1 MALDN
6 THYGFE
12 KINEMIGFSP
22 KKIFF
27 AGVGGV
33 SMSSLAKV
41 CVLRGH
47 SVSGY
52 DRTESD
58 LTRKISEE
66 GVKVVYDSLPEYAD
80 ASDIVVYT
88 VAMNESDPVIK
99 RARELGRPLISRADF
114 LGYIMKDYP
123 VRVGVSGMHGKST
136 TTAIAASVFEAAG
149 LDPTVFGGAR
159 MKKTG
164 ECNLIGGRECFVF
177 EACEYMGSFLDF
189 YPTLPVVLN
198 IDMDHPDYFKS
209 MDMIIDHFAAFMK
222 KSDRAVVNG
231 DDIEVAEAVKRA
243 GVEPITFGRSPS
255 CDYTLGGVSIG
266 PRSSSFDVLYRG
278 EFLTHAEINVPG
290 EHIALDALAAAAAGH
305 ASGISPEAIGRGLS
319 SYAGINRRME
329 FVGKTAR
336 GTDVY
341 DDYAHHPTELN
352 ATLKTAGR
360 MGYEKLFVV
369 FQPHTFSRT
378 KELFDEFAYVLAG
391 SLAEKTVLA
400 PIYPA
405 RETNIYGVT
414 SDGLAAAVKNRGADA
429 VSAGSLD
436 EAAEM
441 IKEIAGDGDCVVVAG
456 AGDIDRLPAMLTEKE

>member
-6 THYGFE
+6 THFGYE
-12 KINEMIGFSP
+12 KINEAIGSSP

-47 SVSGY
+47 DVTGY
-52 DRTESD
+52 DRNESD
-58 LTRKISEE
+58 LTKKIAEE
-66 GVKVVYDSLPEYAD
+66 GVKVVHESLPEYAD
-80 ASDIVVYT
+80 EADIVVYT
-88 VAMNESDPVIK
+88 VAMSADDPVIK
-99 RARELGRPLISRADF
+99 RAGELGKPLISRADF
-114 LGYIMKDYP
+114 LGYVMRDYP

-136 TTAIAASVFEAAG
+136 TTAITASVFEAAG
-149 LDPTVFGGAR
+149 REPTVFGGAR

-164 ECNLIGGRECFVF
+164 ECNIIGGGECFVF

-222 KSDRAVVNG
+222 KSDLAVVNG
-231 DDIEVAEAVKRA
+231 DDIEVAEAVKRS
-243 GVEPITFGRSPS
+243 GVRAITFGRSS
-255 CDYTLGGVSIG
+255 TNDYSIRNAKIMPG
-266 PRSSSFDVLYRG
+266 SSSFDITYRG
-278 EFLTHAEINVPG
+278 EFLTHADMNVPG
-290 EHIALDALAAAAAGH
+290 DHVAFDALAAAAAAH
-305 ASGISPEAIGRGLS
+305 TSGVSPEAIGRGLS
-319 SYAGINRRME
+319 SYAGIMRRME
-329 FVGKTAR
+329 FVGKTPSGA
-336 GTDVY
+336 DVY

-360 MGYEKLFVV
+360 MGYDKLFVV

-391 SLAEKTVLA
+391 SLAEKTILA

-405 RETNIYGVT
+405 REANDYGVT
-414 SDGLAAAVKNRGADA
+414 SAGLAAAVKNRGADA
-429 VSAGSLD
+429 VSAESLED
-436 EAAEM
+436 AACM
-441 IKEIAGDGDCVVVAG
+441 ILKSAGPGDCVLVAG
-456 AGDIDRLPAMLTEKE
+456 AGDIDRLPRMLTETK

>member
-1 MALDN
+1 M
-6 THYGFE
+6 
-12 KINEMIGFSP
+12 
-22 KKIFF
+22 
-27 AGVGGV
+27 
-33 SMSSLAKV
+33 
-41 CVLRGH
+41 
-47 SVSGY
+47 
-52 DRTESD
+52 
-58 LTRKISEE
+58 
-66 GVKVVYDSLPEYAD
+66 
-80 ASDIVVYT
+80 
-88 VAMNESDPVIK
+88 
-99 RARELGRPLISRADF
+99 
-114 LGYIMKDYP
+114 
-123 VRVGVSGMHGKST
+123 
-136 TTAIAASVFEAAG
+136 
-149 LDPTVFGGAR
+149 
-159 MKKTG
+159 
-164 ECNLIGGRECFVF
+164 
-177 EACEYMGSFLDF
+177 
-189 YPTLPVVLN
+189 
-198 IDMDHPDYFKS
+198 
-209 MDMIIDHFAAFMK
+209 
-222 KSDRAVVNG
+222 
-231 DDIEVAEAVKRA
+231 
-243 GVEPITFGRSPS
+243 
-255 CDYTLGGVSIG
+255 SIG

>member
-12 KINEMIGFSP
+12 KINEMIGSSP

-305 ASGISPEAIGRGLS
+305 AA
-319 SYAGINRRME
+319 
-329 FVGKTAR
+329 
-336 GTDVY
+336 
-341 DDYAHHPTELN
+341 DD
-352 ATLKTAGR
+352 
-360 MGYEKLFVV
+360 
-369 FQPHTFSRT
+369 
-378 KELFDEFAYVLAG
+378 
-391 SLAEKTVLA
+391 
-400 PIYPA
+400 
-405 RETNIYGVT
+405 
-414 SDGLAAAVKNRGADA
+414 
-429 VSAGSLD
+429 
-436 EAAEM
+436 
-441 IKEIAGDGDCVVVAG
+441 
-456 AGDIDRLPAMLTEKE
+456 